1 VCNHAHRIAAAA
13 LAILLSVDPCAADE
27 EILSVAVTDAETG
40 APLPGARCILVDVKA
55 GAEYA
60 SFDGPRYLG
69 PRAPV
74 PGDRLYVYL
83 LGYDVTVW
91 TFPEEAARPRHLD
104 LTISPARQF
113 CTIAIEGDEAASLR
127 YSLTIHVLTPLRWP
141 QRVDMGDDP
150 RENCKGPERVT
161 IPKGAAAL
169 ILPRCEEGLLSPHAF
184 YGLPGET
191 HRLHFDRDQIVQ
203 VQLDEVPEG
212 VDPTAIEVLPDFLWT
227 PRASPVQIDAWRLG
241 VNRAGWGRDGLLQR
255 PRHMRLRPAVPVHLF
270 ARFRG
275 DAVYRYLPVGT
286 KALDLRGPHERK
298 RIAARPL
305 VDGRPLPANTCLAP
319 GRLDLYAI
327 STLVARRRD
336 LAGCCL
342 MLGLESGEWQPAFLP
357 PAECLTAWHPTL
369 GLIHMEWADRGAPS
383 GVPYPGAAEVSV
395 APGFT
400 ARGYVSVFPTW
411 KGGGRGRATPPDGP
425 LRKKFDPGVR
435 ELRFPGL
442 PMGMYA
448 MEVQVELADA
458 SGAPVPEQPGSR
470 EFELVEEAPTHRV
483 VLGAE

>member
-1 VCNHAHRIAAAA
+1 MRHHASRLAAAA
-13 LAILLSVDPCAADE
+13 LAILLAVDLCGADE
-27 EILSVAVTDAETG
+27 EILSVTVTDAETG
-40 APLPGARCILVDVKA
+40 APLPAARCILVDVKA

-60 SFDGPRYLG
+60 SFEGPRYRG

-74 PGDRLYVYL
+74 AGDRLYVYL

-91 TFPEEAARPRHLD
+91 TFPEEAVLPRQLD
-104 LTISPARQF
+104 ITLAKARQS
-113 CTIAIEGDEAASLR
+113 CTIEIEGDEAASLR
-127 YSLTIHVLTPLRWP
+127 YSLTIYVLTPLRWP
-141 QRVDMGDDP
+141 QRVDLGDDP
-150 RENCKGPERVT
+150 REACKGPERVT
-161 IPKGAAAL
+161 IPKGGAAL
-169 ILPRCEEGLLSPHAF
+169 ILPRCDEGLLSPHAF

-191 HRLHFDRDQIVQ
+191 HRLHFDRDQVVP

-212 VDPTAIEVLPDFLWT
+212 VDPTCIEVLPDFLWT

-255 PRHMRLRPAVPVHLF
+255 PRHLRLRPAVPVHFF
-270 ARFRG
+270 ARFG
-275 DAVYRYLPVGT
+275 EDAVYRYVPVGT
-286 KALDLRGPHERK
+286 EALDLRGPHGRK

-305 VDGRPLPANTCLAP
+305 VDGRPLPASTCIAP

-342 MLGLESGEWQPAFLP
+342 MLGLVSEEWQPAFLP
-357 PAECLTAWHPTL
+357 QAEFLTAWHPTL
-369 GLIHMEWADRGAPS
+369 GLVHMAWADRGTPS
-383 GVPYPGAAEVSV
+383 GHPYPGAAEVSL
-395 APGFT
+395 APGVT

-411 KGGGRGRATPPDGP
+411 KGGGKGRATPPDGP
-425 LRKKFDPGVR
+425 LRKKFAQGIS

-458 SGAPVPEQPGSR
+458 SGAPVPEQTGSR
-470 EFELVEEAPTHRV
+470 EFELVQAAPTHRI
-483 VLGAE
+483 VLGAK